1 MKGLFSIKFIVVL
14 LCLSI
19 MPAMLVAQ
27 QGILFG
33 TIKDSLNN
41 PVHTASISIPEFN
54 TGTTTDTLGYYELS
68 LPSRVNFTFLV
79 QHLNY
84 EIHKRTLQLDAGER
98 KNIDVIL
105 SHRVRLLDSIS
116 VTSGPGDL
124 VRDQVSVYT
133 LKPRNIEYLPTPFND
148 FNQVLVTL
156 PGVVSNNELSSTYSV
171 RGGNFDENLVYV
183 NDIPVYRPFLTRS
196 GEQEGLSFVN
206 PDLTQ
211 EVNFSSGGWQPE
223 YGDALSSSLNVTY
236 KQPKTFNGSLAIGLL
251 GGSFHL
257 GGSIKKDKISYLIG
271 ARHKRSEYLL
281 NTLET
286 EGEYYP
292 RYTDIQS
299 YFHFNLGNKKIGN
312 LPKTELGLLFAFSRN
327 RYTVEPV
334 SRETEF
340 GTFNQPLNI
349 YVAFVGREL
358 LNYNTYQG
366 AFKLTHRFTA
376 RFSSHLIFSNY
387 YTQER
392 EYFDIEAGYRICD
405 VDKRPESETFNK
417 CISLRGIGTDFESAR
432 NQLNAQIINTELRNE
447 LIISDKSHLGFGIGY
462 AYQEFDDHIQE
473 YSFIDSADYVTI
485 TEHIDGD
492 NHTKGNVLTGYIQHH
507 INFRNRHM
515 LAYGL
520 RFNYLD
526 INDNFLI
533 SPRIQYSFFPSW
545 KTDMVFRVAAG
556 LYQQQPFYREFRRF
570 DGSLNLA
577 VDAQK
582 SYHAIVGMDYNF
594 SFWGRPFK
602 LTVETYY
609 KYLDDIIPYDIDN
622 VRIRYYADNVATGYA
637 AGFDFRVSG
646 EFVPGDESWFS
657 IGLLSTKE
665 DLSIDDRGMIPRPT
679 DQLVNFN
686 IFFQDHLPKNPT
698 YRVYLNLNYASGLP
712 FGPPNNIEY
721 RNVFRVESY
730 QRIDIGLSKIFFM
743 KKVNFL
749 ESIWLGVEVLNL
761 TGRNNPVSYYWVK
774 DFNNIYYAVPNS
786 LSGRF
791 FNIRFKIKF

>member
-1 MKGLFSIKFIVVL
+1 
-14 LCLSI
+14 
-19 MPAMLVAQ
+19 MPDMLMAQ

-33 TIKDSLNN
+33 SVKDSLNN
-41 PVHTASISIPEFN
+41 PVQTATISIPEFS
-54 TGTTTDTLGYYELS
+54 TGTTTDSLGYYELS
-68 LPSRVNFTFLV
+68 LPSKVTFTLIV

-84 EIHKRTLQLDAGER
+84 ETYKDTLSLKAGDR
-98 KNIDVIL
+98 KMIDVIL
-105 SHRVRLLDSIS
+105 SQRLRVLDSIS
-116 VTSGPGDL
+116 ITSRPDDEL
-124 VRDQVSVYT
+124 RDQVSIYT
-133 LKPRNIEYLPTPFND
+133 LEPRDIEYLPSPFND
-148 FNQVLVTL
+148 FNQILVTL

-206 PDLTQ
+206 PDLTK

-223 YGDALSSSLNVTY
+223 YGDALSSNLNVNY
-236 KQPKTFNGSLAIGLL
+236 RVPQEFSGSMAIGLL
-251 GGSFHL
+251 GGSFHI

-299 YFHFNLGNKKIGN
+299 YFHFNLGNKNIGN
-312 LPKTELGLLFAFSRN
+312 LPKTELGVLFAFSKN

-334 SRETEF
+334 SRETTF

-349 YVAFVGREL
+349 YIAFVGREL

-366 AFKLTHRFTA
+366 AFKLTHRFTK
-376 RFSSHLIFSNY
+376 RFSSHMIFSNY

-417 CISLRGIGTDFESAR
+417 CISLRG
-432 NQLNAQIINTELRNE
+432 INTELRNE

-485 TEHIDGD
+485 TEHIDAD
-492 NHTKGNVLTGYIQHH
+492 NHTQGNVLTGYIQHH
-507 INFRNRHM
+507 INFSNQHM
-515 LAYGL
+515 LTYGL

-545 KTDMVFRVAAG
+545 KTDMVFRAALG

-570 DGSLNLA
+570 DGSLNLK

-582 SYHAIVGMDYNF
+582 SYHAIAGMDYNF

-602 LTVETYY
+602 LTMEAYY
-609 KYLDDIIPYDIDN
+609 KYLDDIIPYDINN
-622 VRIRYYADNVATGYA
+622 VRIRYYAENVARGYA
-637 AGFDFRVSG
+637 AGFDLRVSG

-657 IGLLSTKE
+657 IGFLSTKE

-721 RNVFRVESY
+721 RNVFRGESY
-730 QRIDIGLSKIFFM
+730 QRMDIGLSKIFFL
-743 KKVNFL
+743 KSVNFL

-774 DFNNIYYAVPNS
+774 DFNNVYYAVPNS

-791 FNIRFKIKF
+791 FNIRFKLKF

>member
-1 MKGLFSIKFIVVL
+1 
-14 LCLSI
+14 
-19 MPAMLVAQ
+19 MPVMLIAQ
-27 QGILFG
+27 QGILYG

-41 PVHTASISIPEFN
+41 PVQTASISIPEFS
-54 TGTTTDTLGYYELS
+54 TGTTTDSVGYYELS
-68 LPSRVNFTFLV
+68 LPSSVDFTFII
-79 QHLNY
+79 QHINY
-84 EIHKRTLQLDAGER
+84 EIYKDTLQLEAGER
-98 KNIDVIL
+98 KRNDAIL
-105 SHRVRLLDSIS
+105 SQRLRVLDSIS
-116 VTSGPGDL
+116 ITSGPGDV

-133 LKPRNIEYLPTPFND
+133 IEPRNIEYLPTPFND

-236 KQPKTFNGSLAIGLL
+236 QKPKTFNGSLAMGLL
-251 GGSFHL
+251 GGTFHI

-299 YFHFNLGNKKIGN
+299 YFHFDLGNKKIGTFA
-312 LPKTELGLLFAFSRN
+312 KTELGLLFAFSKN
-327 RYTVEPV
+327 QYTVEPQ

-340 GTFNQPLNI
+340 GTFSQPLNI
-349 YVAFVGREL
+349 YVAFIGRDL

-366 AFKLTHRFTA
+366 AFKLTHRFTE

-392 EYFDIEAGYRICD
+392 EYYDVEAGYRLCD

-432 NQLNAQIINTELRNE
+432 NKLNAQILNAELRNE

-462 AYQEFDDHIQE
+462 AYQEFDDHVQQ

-485 TEHIDGD
+485 IEHIDAD
-492 NHTKGNVLTGYIQHH
+492 NHTQGNVLTGYIQHY
-507 INFRNRHM
+507 INFNNRHR
-515 LAYGL
+515 LTYGL
-520 RFNYLD
+520 RLNYLD
-526 INDNFLI
+526 INDNFLF
-533 SPRIQYSFFPSW
+533 SPRIQYSFSPSW
-545 KTDMVFRVAAG
+545 KRDVVFRAAAG

-570 DGSLNLA
+570 DGSLNLG

-582 SYHAIVGMDYNF
+582 SYHAIAGMDYNF

-602 LTVETYY
+602 LTVETYF
-609 KYLDDIIPYDIDN
+609 KYLNDIIPYDIDN
-622 VRIRYYADNVATGYA
+622 VRIRYYADNVANGYA

-721 RNVFRVESY
+721 RNVFRGESY

-774 DFNNIYYAVPNS
+774 DFNNVYYAVPNS

-791 FNIRFKIKF
+791 FNIRFKLKF

>member
-1 MKGLFSIKFIVVL
+1 VKGLSSIKSYIVVI
-14 LCLSI
+14 CLNI
-19 MPAMLVAQ
+19 MPMMLMAQ

-33 TIKDSLNN
+33 TISDSLNN
-41 PVHTASISIPEFN
+41 PIQTATISIPEIN
-54 TGTTTDTLGYYELS
+54 TGTTTDSLGNYELT
-68 LPSRVNFTFLV
+68 LPSKINFTFIV

-84 EIHKRTLQLDAGER
+84 NIYKDTLRLEPAER
-98 KNIDVIL
+98 KLLDVTL
-105 SHRVRLLDSIS
+105 SQRLRVLDSIS
-116 VTSGPGDL
+116 ITSAPDDE

-133 LKPRNIEYLPTPFND
+133 LKPKSIEYLPTPFND
-148 FNQVLVTL
+148 FNQILVTL

-196 GEQEGLSFVN
+196 GEQEGLSFIN
-206 PDLTQ
+206 PDLTK

-223 YGDALSSSLNVTY
+223 YGDALSSNLNVTY
-236 KQPKTFNGSLAIGLL
+236 KNPKEFNGSLVIGLL
-251 GGSFHL
+251 GGSFHI
-257 GGSIKKDKISYLIG
+257 GGNIKKDKISYIIG

-286 EGEYYP
+286 KGEYYP

-299 YFHFNLGNKKIGN
+299 YFHFNLGSKKIGD
-312 LPKTELGLLFAFSRN
+312 LPKTELGVLFAFSKN
-327 RYTVEPV
+327 QYTLLPV
-334 SRETEF
+334 SRETSF
-340 GTFNQPLNI
+340 GTFNEPLNI
-349 YVAFVGREL
+349 YVAFIGREL

-366 AFKLTHRFTA
+366 AFKLTHRFTEK
-376 RFSSHLIFSNY
+376 FSSHLIFSNY

-432 NQLNAQIINTELRNE
+432 NKLNAQILNTEVRNE
-447 LIISDKSHLGFGIGY
+447 LVISDKSHIGFGIGY
-462 AYQEFDDHIQE
+462 AYQEFDDHIHE

-485 TEHIDGD
+485 TEHIDAD
-492 NHTKGNVLTGYIQHH
+492 NHTEGNVLTGYIQHH
-507 INFRNRHM
+507 INFNNRH
-515 LAYGL
+515 LLTYGL

-526 INDNFLI
+526 LNNNFLI
-533 SPRIQYSFFPSW
+533 SPRIQYSYFPSW
-545 KTDMVFRVAAG
+545 RRNIVFRAALG

-570 DGSLNLA
+570 DGSLNLD
-577 VDAQK
+577 VNAQK
-582 SYHAIVGMDYNF
+582 SYHAIAGMDYNF

-602 LTVETYY
+602 IILEAYY
-609 KYLDDIIPYDIDN
+609 KYLDINN

-657 IGLLSTKE
+657 IGFLSTKE

-712 FGPPNNIEY
+712 FGPPNSMEY
-721 RNVFRVESY
+721 RNVFRGESY
-730 QRIDIGLSKIFFM
+730 QRIDIGLSKIFFL
-743 KKVNFL
+743 KNVNSL

-761 TGRNNPVSYYWVK
+761 TGRNNQISYYWVR

-791 FNIRFKIKF
+791 FNIKFKLKF